1 VGVVVSKKSNSG
13 KIFENTALMCAI
25 VVTLIFLSMSG
36 KLYDLYM
43 EKAYPKSEIYGAWVE
58 QDVASY
64 AADIFM
70 LNKSGVIIKGK
81 IVTTK
86 YDWDGA
92 SLKYHLGDKIRRFK
106 VKKNEPDFMEI
117 QLISEPHYKPIFR
130 LAK

>member
-1 VGVVVSKKSNSG
+1 MSKKSNSG
-13 KIFENTALMCAI
+13 KVFENTALMGAI
-25 VVTLIFLSMSG
+25 VVTLILLSMSG
-36 KLYDLYM
+36 KLHTLYI

-58 QDVASY
+58 QNVASY
-64 AADIFM
+64 SAEMFM

-81 IVTTK
+81 IVSTK

-92 SLKYHLGDKIRRFK
+92 SLKYQLGDKERRFK
-106 VKKNEPDFMEI
+106 VKKNEPNFIEI

>member
-1 VGVVVSKKSNSG
+1 MSKKSNSG
-13 KIFENTALMCAI
+13 KIFENTALICAI
-25 VVTLIFLSMSG
+25 VVTVIFLSMSS
-36 KLYDLYM
+36 KLYQLYM

-58 QDVASY
+58 QNVASY
-64 AADIFM
+64 AADMFM

-81 IVTTK
+81 VISTN

-92 SLKYHLGDKIRRFK
+92 SLKYQIGDKERRFK

-130 LAK
+130 MAK